1 MEKTMPDVLLFD
13 DFFVDARDPGESR
26 KLTLKDRNGNEREVE
41 VRMKRALTLGDREA
55 AKAAGTKTRVKPN
68 GQLEVVGF
76 DDGEFT
82 IDLLSRTIIAWP
94 FKRVERD
101 EDGNIVR
108 EFPVAITKDNLR
120 AMRHDNADEFAKL
133 VQELIAGS
141 PREDLDFFEKPS
153 DAAS

>member
-1 MEKTMPDVLLFD
+1 MPDVLLFE
-13 DFFVDARDPGESR
+13 DFFVDARDPGVAR
-26 KLTLKDRNGNEREVE
+26 TLTLKDRQGNERQVE
-41 VRMKRALTLGDREA
+41 IRMKRALTLGDREA
-55 AKAAGTKTRVKPN
+55 AKAAGTKTTVKPN
-68 GQLEVVGF
+68 GQLQVVGF

-82 IDLLSRTIIAWP
+82 IDLLSRAILSWP

-108 EFPVAITKDNLR
+108 EIPVAVTKDNLR

-133 VQELIAGS
+133 VQELIVGS
-141 PREDLDFFEKPS
+141 PREELDFFEKPS